1 MNRLEGTIA
10 FVRGSGA
17 IRVIGLDTPSGRIH
31 SMVLDTGS
39 TDRIYAEGMS
49 ATGLF
54 KETSVVVHEGPGASL
69 RGTVSTIAQGEV
81 LLTLEIE
88 LDPPGASVKAHL
100 PLEELPGKLRAGDSV
115 RIGIPA
121 SAVALELR

>member
-31 SMVLDTGS
+31 AMVLDTGS
-39 TDRIYAEGMS
+39 SVRAYAEGMK

-54 KETSVVVHEGPGASL
+54 KETSVVVHSPAGSSLAGKVVSILPGDVLAAL
-69 RGTVSTIAQGEV
+69 EV
-81 LLTLEIE
+81 A
-88 LDPPGASVKAHL
+88 LDPSGTLVRAHL
-100 PLEELPGKLRAGDSV
+100 PLEELPNDLTDGDPIRLHV
-115 RIGIPA
+115 PA